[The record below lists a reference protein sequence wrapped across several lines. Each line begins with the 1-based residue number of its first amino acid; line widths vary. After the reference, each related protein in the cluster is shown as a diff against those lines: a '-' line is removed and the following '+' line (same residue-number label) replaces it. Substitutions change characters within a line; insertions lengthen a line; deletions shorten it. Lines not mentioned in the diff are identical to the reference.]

1 MTDAPTSG
9 TVKLPGTREI
19 HVLRVEVERTGTRN
33 DKPWT
38 LYRVFAEEM
47 DGTPITDVLKTF
59 DAMNGVVTVESEV
72 FYKDGQI
79 QSYTI
84 KKVRPKKAVGNA
96 DERINE
102 LQSRVEKLE
111 RQMRAL
117 LTNIDA
123 PLEVSA

>member
-1 MTDAPTSG
+1 MTDVPSSG

-19 HVLRVEVERTGTRN
+19 HVLRVEIERTGTRN
-33 DKPWT
+33 NKPWT

-59 DAMNGVVTVESEV
+59 DAMNGVVTVESEAY
-72 FYKDGQI
+72 YKDNKI

-84 KKVRPKKAVGNA
+84 KRVREKKPVGTET
-96 DERINE
+96 ERINE

-117 LTNIDA
+117 LTSIDT
-123 PLEVSA
+123 PLEVAP